1 MLLTQISAFL
11 VLSDLPQYETLD
23 PIPQD
28 LPLARSQY
36 APTRTREQAHATFHA
51 GALRLDMLQGA
62 RIFMGLVEDTRDHG
76 WIVLLGNIRN

>member
-28 LPLARSQY
+28 SPLARSQY
-36 APTRTREQAHATFHA
+36 APTREREQVPATFHA
-51 GALRLDMLQGA
+51 GVLRLDMLQGA